1 MNPNEI
7 ARLLASGDKE
17 QIKEAQRQLQA
28 LGHYSGKIDGA
39 LGKNPS
45 QSKTMFAAKA
55 YADAEAAKAAQ
66 MERQAARQAEI
77 DLLNARSGSEKSAAE
92 TEALQQKT
100 AAERLYNEQAT
111 SGLGMATQSAASL
124 AAPAAAT
131 ALGLKFG
138 EKVNDRLDRAQERRN
153 ITLRGAAEDRVRGLT
168 TRDGAATGT
177 KLAGAMPFSNS
188 AMRATSRMAP
198 HLGLGALSA
207 AKGAHLLSDVDED
220 QPFYPRMADRAA
232 GLGYVGF
239 GAGLAK
245 RGIEYAASPG
255 VSPDA
260 QALSVINSS
269 QLRRNPAG
277 GQASLS
283 RPLQGESIP
292 SAPSAPSRALPA
304 PEPAPAPPPAA
315 SAAGE
320 RLPNAQRLHMAA
332 EAARGGKVKSRL
344 KKEAHYNMMKR
355 ALKPENMPAVAESL
369 GLAPGADRKTILEH
383 ARNILKIGGKS
394 SILLPFAVGSY
405 TAASGDAEAA
415 DGSAVERAGN
425 AAGNFA
431 AGAGAAYGGIKI
443 SDALAKAAPSV
454 GRAIGGGAAMA
465 MPNEVIGSITDEFA
479 SPEARNLAARNFP
492 EFMQFGAVNEAREM
506 ATVPDRGER
515 GLLGRRDLNAGNLQI
530 PDMGEFPE
538 AIDADVARAYRKSPR
553 RTVIELS
560 RSSGL
565 DPEDI
570 AMLAG
575 VSAEDVTSVMKAI
588 PQQAL
593 AAR

>member
-45 QSKTMFAAKA
+45 QSKTMAAAKA
-55 YADAEAAKAAQ
+55 YADAEAAQAAQ

-153 ITLRGAAEDRVRGLT
+153 VTLRGAAEDRVRGLT

-177 KLAGAMPFSNS
+177 RLAGAMPFSNS

-277 GQASLS
+277 GQGSLS
-283 RPLQGESIP
+283 RPLQGETIP
-292 SAPSAPSRALPA
+292 PAAPAPSRALPA
-304 PEPAPAPPPAA
+304 PEQPSAPAANAP
-315 SAAGE
+315 GE

-332 EAARGGKVKSRL
+332 EAARGGKVKPRL

-369 GLAPGADRKTILEH
+369 GLAPSADRKTILEH

-415 DGSAVERAGN
+415 DSSAAARAGN

-431 AGAGAAYGGIKI
+431 AGAGAAYGGIKV
-443 SDALAKAAPSV
+443 SDALAKAAPAV

-479 SPEARNLAARNFP
+479 SPEARNMAARNLP